1 MGLAACLA
9 SSLLLW
15 AAAAHGAEV
24 TPGTYHYRVV
34 HQLYGDIGEHH
45 VRVEREGEDL
55 IVEQWAAIVVKLW
68 FITAHRRESR
78 YREVW
83 RDDRLIAFD
92 GLTVDN
98 GQAAEVTARAA
109 GDTLVIDGSAG
120 RIEAPADTAPSLP
133 SFEGAAA
140 RGVFMDFRTGA
151 LLDAEVAP
159 AVPERIEL
167 AGEPVDAQKY
177 VVTGALAQTVW
188 YDATGIWAKW
198 QLARGGGTV
207 TLIRD

>member
-1 MGLAACLA
+1 MGLAV
-9 SSLLLW
+9 W
-15 AAAAHGAEV
+15 AAVSLILAAGAAAGVEV

-45 VRVEREGEDL
+45 LRVQQEGDEL
-55 IVEQWAAIVVKLW
+55 IVEQWATIVVKLW

-83 RDDRLIAFD
+83 RDGRLIEFD

-98 GQAAEVTARAA
+98 DEAAEVIARAA
-109 GDTLVIDGSAG
+109 GDRLLIEGAAG
-120 RIEAPADTAPSLP
+120 RIEAPPETVPSQP

-140 RGVFMDFRTGA
+140 RGLFMDFKTGT
-151 LLDAEVAP
+151 LLEAKVTA
-159 AVPERIEL
+159 AGSERIAI
-167 AGEPVDAQKY
+167 AGEPVKARRY
-177 VVTGALAQTVW
+177 VVSGALEQTVW

-198 QLARGGGTV
+198 QFARGGGTV
-207 TLIRD
+207 TLIRE